1 MGEYYQVIY
10 VFFLNFLVKH
20 SIYMPHTFLV
30 LIFSYQLL
38 YLGNCLFT
46 QPFPFLRMIKIHDI
60 LSKIEKV
67 FIYTGEIM
75 FYVFY
80 FLLPNKHIASVPTTA
95 SPSPL
100 TKYSCLDYVI
110 IRKKAPTHSLMKLC
124 IWSITHLQ
132 KCGTVVILMKIC
144 AHFFL
149 LVHQIY
155 FFCQITTFIKVR
167 MTFVFGL
174 QTL

>member
-1 MGEYYQVIY
+1 MC
-10 VFFLNFLVKH
+10 FLILSETPNLH
-20 SIYMPHTFLV
+20 ATFLV
-30 LIFSYQLL
+30 LSFQLPRKL
-38 YLGNCLFT
+38 
-46 QPFPFLRMIKIHDI
+46 
-60 LSKIEKV
+60 
-67 FIYTGEIM
+67 FIYTTFPLFQNDKNSSHSICQKLKRSSSIQGKLCTM
-75 FYVFY
+75 FFTFY
-80 FLLPNKHIASVPTTA
+80 YQINTYSKCTYYRFPF
-95 SPSPL
+95 PL

-155 FFCQITTFIKVR
+155 FFHQITTFIKVR
-167 MTFVFGL
+167 GAFVFGL